1 MLFSSIPFL
10 YYFLPCAVLL
20 YFLAP
25 KRLKNTVLLLLS
37 LFFYGWGE
45 PRYLVFMAASIVQGY
60 VFGRLIGKYR
70 GRRLAKVF
78 LAASVLFSL
87 SLLGYCKYADF
98 FIANFNAVT
107 GLSVPLLQIALPI
120 GISFYTFQI
129 LSYAADVYRGVP
141 AQKNFIRLAVYI
153 AMFPQLV
160 AGPIVR
166 YADIEPQLAERVH
179 TFEGAAAGVRR
190 FVFGLSKKVLLAN
203 VLGAL
208 VEAFKASEEK
218 SVLYFWL
225 YAAAYTLQVYFDFSG
240 YSDMAIGLGR
250 IFGFRFAENFDHPYA
265 ARSITAFWRRW
276 HISLGTWFRDYLY
289 IPLGGN
295 RVSRPRWLLNILVV
309 WMATGLWH
317 GAAWSFVVWGLWFAA
332 LLMLEK
338 LWLLPRLERCRW
350 LGHAY
355 TLFFVVLGFVIF
367 DAASIS
373 DAAAS
378 IAALFGG
385 AGLPAAT
392 AESAYMLRSYAVVL
406 GIAAIAATPL
416 PQRIAAAMQSRR
428 RIRPVLYAAEPVVL
442 LGLLAVCTAFLV
454 DGSFNPFLYFRF

>member
-1 MLFSSIPFL
+1 M
-10 YYFLPCAVLL
+10 
-20 YFLAP
+20 
-25 KRLKNTVLLLLS
+25 
-37 LFFYGWGE
+37 
-45 PRYLVFMAASIVQGY
+45 
-60 VFGRLIGKYR
+60 
-70 GRRLAKVF
+70 
-78 LAASVLFSL
+78 
-87 SLLGYCKYADF
+87 
-98 FIANFNAVT
+98 
-107 GLSVPLLQIALPI
+107 
-120 GISFYTFQI
+120 
-129 LSYAADVYRGVP
+129 P

-338 LWLLPRLERCRW
+338 LWLLPRLERRRW

>member
-70 GRRLAKVF
+70 GRRPAKVF

-179 TFEGAAAGVRR
+179 TLEGAAAGVRR
-190 FVFGLSKKVLLAN
+190 FIFGLSKKVLLAN

-309 WMATGLWH
+309 WIATGLWLSLIH
-317 GAAWSFVVWGLWFAA
+317 
-332 LLMLEK
+332 
-338 LWLLPRLERCRW
+338 
-350 LGHAY
+350 
-355 TLFFVVLGFVIF
+355 I
-367 DAASIS
+367 
-373 DAAAS
+373 
-378 IAALFGG
+378 
-385 AGLPAAT
+385 
-392 AESAYMLRSYAVVL
+392 
-406 GIAAIAATPL
+406 
-416 PQRIAAAMQSRR
+416 
-428 RIRPVLYAAEPVVL
+428 
-442 LGLLAVCTAFLV
+442 
-454 DGSFNPFLYFRF
+454 

>member
-1 MLFSSIPFL
+1 
-10 YYFLPCAVLL
+10 
-20 YFLAP
+20 
-25 KRLKNTVLLLLS
+25 
-37 LFFYGWGE
+37 
-45 PRYLVFMAASIVQGY
+45 
-60 VFGRLIGKYR
+60 
-70 GRRLAKVF
+70 
-78 LAASVLFSL
+78 
-87 SLLGYCKYADF
+87 
-98 FIANFNAVT
+98 
-107 GLSVPLLQIALPI
+107 
-120 GISFYTFQI
+120 
-129 LSYAADVYRGVP
+129 
-141 AQKNFIRLAVYI
+141 
-153 AMFPQLV
+153 
-160 AGPIVR
+160 
-166 YADIEPQLAERVH
+166 
-179 TFEGAAAGVRR
+179 
-190 FVFGLSKKVLLAN
+190 
-203 VLGAL
+203 
-208 VEAFKASEEK
+208 
-218 SVLYFWL
+218 
-225 YAAAYTLQVYFDFSG
+225 
-240 YSDMAIGLGR
+240 
-250 IFGFRFAENFDHPYA
+250 
-265 ARSITAFWRRW
+265 
-276 HISLGTWFRDYLY
+276 
-289 IPLGGN
+289 
-295 RVSRPRWLLNILVV
+295 
-309 WMATGLWH
+309 MATGLWH

-338 LWLLPRLERCRW
+338 LWLLPRLERHRW